1 MKVLHKYLLKE
12 MLLPFTFSLLIITF
26 LLFVNFLI
34 RAVDRFLGKGL
45 DFFIIIEYLFLNLAW
60 IIALSVPMAVLLTS
74 LMTFGRMSEDNEID
88 ALKSSGISYYSLMIS
103 PLFFGIFITFLLILF
118 NNYIL
123 PEMNFK
129 ARLLSGDIYKK
140 RPMMNIEPGIFID
153 ALPNYNII
161 IGGKSK
167 GVMSDVRIFSKV
179 NKKSQ
184 VSIYAKTGNI
194 NTLSNAFLL
203 TLYNGEIHELE
214 NDQYN
219 NYRRIIFKKHN
230 IKIPADNILLN
241 RRDSSNRT
249 DREMT
254 IPMIKEKVESYN
266 KRINVVKSRIEGIFY
281 KTTNDSLFPKTFD
294 EGDYILKNIQI
305 NLTEDSSLTKA
316 QINRKKRLIRNFERQ
331 IKNEYSLLKS
341 YMKGKNKYL
350 VEIYKKYSIPFACI
364 LFVLIGVP
372 IGILAKKGGF
382 SISILLSFGFFLI
395 YYLMLIGGEE
405 LADRNK
411 VPALICMWSPN
422 AIFLLFALYFNIITI
437 KEKTPKLIFL
447 LKIMIP
453 SDIIS
458 KKRDGISLSKMK

>member
-1 MKVLHKYLLKE
+1 
-12 MLLPFTFSLLIITF
+12 
-26 LLFVNFLI
+26 
-34 RAVDRFLGKGL
+34 
-45 DFFIIIEYLFLNLAW
+45 
-60 IIALSVPMAVLLTS
+60 
-74 LMTFGRMSEDNEID
+74 
-88 ALKSSGISYYSLMIS
+88 MIS
-103 PLFFGIFITFLLILF
+103 PLFFGIVITFLLVLF

-184 VSIYAKTGNI
+184 ISIYAKTGNI

-254 IPMIKEKVESYN
+254 IQMIKEKVESYN

-294 EGDYILKNIQI
+294 EGDNILKNIQI
-305 NLTEDSSLTKA
+305 DLTEDSSLTKA

-331 IKNEYSLLKS
+331 LKNEYSLLKS

-350 VEIYKKYSIPFACI
+350 VEVYKKYSIPFACI

-447 LKIMIP
+447 LK
-453 SDIIS
+453 
-458 KKRDGISLSKMK
+458 K

>member
-12 MLLPFTFSLLIITF
+12 MLLPFIFSLLIITF

-103 PLFFGIFITFLLILF
+103 PLLFGIFITLILILF

-161 IGGKSK
+161 VGGKSN
-167 GVMSDVRIFSKV
+167 GVLSDVRIFSKV
-179 NKKSQ
+179 NRKSQ

-254 IPMIKEKVESYN
+254 IPMIKEKVASYN

-281 KTTNDSLFPKTFD
+281 KTTDDSLFPKTFD
-294 EGDYILKNIQI
+294 EGDHILKNIQI
-305 NLTEDSSLTKA
+305 DLTENSSLTKA

-350 VEIYKKYSIPFACI
+350 VEVYKKYSIPFACI

-437 KEKTPKLIFL
+437 KEKTPRLVFL
-447 LKIMIP
+447 LK
-453 SDIIS
+453 
-458 KKRDGISLSKMK
+458 K

>member
-1 MKVLHKYLLKE
+1 
-12 MLLPFTFSLLIITF
+12 
-26 LLFVNFLI
+26 
-34 RAVDRFLGKGL
+34 
-45 DFFIIIEYLFLNLAW
+45 
-60 IIALSVPMAVLLTS
+60 MAVLLTS

-167 GVMSDVRIFSKV
+167 GVMSDVRIFSKN
-179 NKKSQ
+179 NKESQ

-203 TLYNGEIHELE
+203 TLYDGEIHELE

-254 IPMIKEKVESYN
+254 IPMIKEKVENYN

-305 NLTEDSSLTKA
+305 DLTKDSSLTKA

-447 LKIMIP
+447 LK
-453 SDIIS
+453 
-458 KKRDGISLSKMK
+458 R

>member
-1 MKVLHKYLLKE
+1 
-12 MLLPFTFSLLIITF
+12 
-26 LLFVNFLI
+26 
-34 RAVDRFLGKGL
+34 
-45 DFFIIIEYLFLNLAW
+45 
-60 IIALSVPMAVLLTS
+60 
-74 LMTFGRMSEDNEID
+74 
-88 ALKSSGISYYSLMIS
+88 
-103 PLFFGIFITFLLILF
+103 
-118 NNYIL
+118 
-123 PEMNFK
+123 MNFK

-161 IGGKSK
+161 IGGKSE
-167 GVMSDVRIFSKV
+167 GVMFDVRIFSKV

-203 TLYNGEIHELE
+203 TLYDGEIHELE

-254 IPMIKEKVESYN
+254 ILMIKEKVESYD

-305 NLTEDSSLTKA
+305 DLTEDSSLTKA

-422 AIFLLFALYFNIITI
+422 AIFLLFAIYFNIITI
-437 KEKTPKLIFL
+437 KEKVPKLIFL
-447 LKIMIP
+447 LRK
-453 SDIIS
+453 
-458 KKRDGISLSKMK
+458 

>member
-12 MLLPFTFSLLIITF
+12 MLLPFIFSLLIITF

-88 ALKSSGISYYSLMIS
+88 ALKSSGISYYTLMIS
-103 PLFFGIFITFLLILF
+103 PLFFGMFITFLLVLF

-153 ALPNYNII
+153 ALPDYNII

-254 IPMIKEKVESYN
+254 IPMIKAKVESYN

-294 EGDYILKNIQI
+294 EGDHILKNIQI
-305 NLTEDSSLTKA
+305 DLTEDSSLTKA

-350 VEIYKKYSIPFACI
+350 VEVYKKYSIPFACI

-447 LKIMIP
+447 LK
-453 SDIIS
+453 
-458 KKRDGISLSKMK
+458 K

>member
-12 MLLPFTFSLLIITF
+12 MLLPFIFSLLIITF
-26 LLFVNFLI
+26 LLFINFLI

-88 ALKSSGISYYSLMIS
+88 AFKSSGISYYSLMIS
-103 PLFFGIFITFLLILF
+103 PLFFGIFITLILILF

-161 IGGKSK
+161 IGGKSN

-179 NKKSQ
+179 NNKSQ

-254 IPMIKEKVESYN
+254 IPMIKEKVASYN

-281 KTTNDSLFPKTFD
+281 KTTNDSLLPKTFD

-305 NLTEDSSLTKA
+305 DLTEDSSLTKA
-316 QINRKKRLIRNFERQ
+316 QISRKKRLIRNFERQ

-422 AIFLLFALYFNIITI
+422 AIFLIFALYFNIITI
-437 KEKTPKLIFL
+437 KEKPPKLIFL
-447 LKIMIP
+447 LK
-453 SDIIS
+453 
-458 KKRDGISLSKMK
+458 K

>member
-12 MLLPFTFSLLIITF
+12 MLLPFIFSLLIITF

-294 EGDYILKNIQI
+294 EGDYILKNIQ
-305 NLTEDSSLTKA
+305 
-316 QINRKKRLIRNFERQ
+316 
-331 IKNEYSLLKS
+331 
-341 YMKGKNKYL
+341 NK
-350 VEIYKKYSIPFACI
+350 
-364 LFVLIGVP
+364 
-372 IGILAKKGGF
+372 
-382 SISILLSFGFFLI
+382 
-395 YYLMLIGGEE
+395 
-405 LADRNK
+405 
-411 VPALICMWSPN
+411 
-422 AIFLLFALYFNIITI
+422 FN
-437 KEKTPKLIFL
+437 
-447 LKIMIP
+447 
-453 SDIIS
+453 
-458 KKRDGISLSKMK
+458 

>member
-1 MKVLHKYLLKE
+1 MKVLHKYLLRE
-12 MLLPFTFSLLIITF
+12 MLLPFIFSLLIITF

-103 PLFFGIFITFLLILF
+103 PLVFGIFITFLLVLF

-161 IGGKSK
+161 IGGKSE
-167 GVMSDVRIFSKV
+167 GVMFDVRIFSKV

-203 TLYNGEIHELE
+203 TLYDGEIHELE

-281 KTTNDSLFPKTFD
+281 KTINDSLFPRSLD
-294 EGDYILKNIQI
+294 EANFILENIQI
-305 NLTEDSSLTKA
+305 DLTGDSSLTKA
-316 QINRKKRLIRNFERQ
+316 QINRKKRLISNFERQ

-372 IGILAKKGGF
+372 IGTLAKKGGF
-382 SISILLSFGFFLI
+382 SVSILLSFGFFLI

-447 LKIMIP
+447 LKQ
-453 SDIIS
+453 
-458 KKRDGISLSKMK
+458 

>member
-12 MLLPFTFSLLIITF
+12 MLLPFIFSLLIITF

-45 DFFIIIEYLFLNLAW
+45 DFFIIIEYLILNLAW

-103 PLFFGIFITFLLILF
+103 PLLFGTFITLLLVLF

-161 IGGKSK
+161 IGGKSN
-167 GVMSDVRIFSKV
+167 GLMSDVRIFSKV
-179 NKKSQ
+179 NKESQ

-203 TLYNGEIHELE
+203 TLYDGEIHELE
-214 NDQYN
+214 NDHYD

-230 IKIPADNILLN
+230 IRIPANNILLN

-254 IPMIKEKVESYN
+254 IPMIKEKIENYD
-266 KRINVVKSRIEGIFY
+266 KRINTVKSRIKGIFY
-281 KTTNDSLFPKTFD
+281 KTTNDSLLPKSFD
-294 EGDYILKNIQI
+294 EGDYILENIQ
-305 NLTEDSSLTKA
+305 NSLAKDSSFTKA

-341 YMKGKNKYL
+341 YMKGKNKYS

-364 LFVLIGVP
+364 LFVLIGAP

-395 YYLMLIGGEE
+395 YYLMLIAGEE

-411 VPALICMWSPN
+411 VSAVICMWSPN
-422 AIFLLFALYFNIITI
+422 AIFLLFALYFNFITI
-437 KEKTPKLIFL
+437 KEKTPKLFL
-447 LKIMIP
+447 LL
-453 SDIIS
+453 
-458 KKRDGISLSKMK
+458 KK

>member
-12 MLLPFTFSLLIITF
+12 MLLPFIFSLLIITF

-167 GVMSDVRIFSKV
+167 G
-179 NKKSQ
+179 
-184 VSIYAKTGNI
+184 
-194 NTLSNAFLL
+194 
-203 TLYNGEIHELE
+203 YN
-214 NDQYN
+214 
-219 NYRRIIFKKHN
+219 
-230 IKIPADNILLN
+230 
-241 RRDSSNRT
+241 
-249 DREMT
+249 
-254 IPMIKEKVESYN
+254 V
-266 KRINVVKSRIEGIFY
+266 
-281 KTTNDSLFPKTFD
+281 
-294 EGDYILKNIQI
+294 
-305 NLTEDSSLTKA
+305 
-316 QINRKKRLIRNFERQ
+316 
-331 IKNEYSLLKS
+331 
-341 YMKGKNKYL
+341 
-350 VEIYKKYSIPFACI
+350 
-364 LFVLIGVP
+364 
-372 IGILAKKGGF
+372 
-382 SISILLSFGFFLI
+382 
-395 YYLMLIGGEE
+395 
-405 LADRNK
+405 
-411 VPALICMWSPN
+411 
-422 AIFLLFALYFNIITI
+422 
-437 KEKTPKLIFL
+437 
-447 LKIMIP
+447 
-453 SDIIS
+453 
-458 KKRDGISLSKMK
+458 

>member
-1 MKVLHKYLLKE
+1 
-12 MLLPFTFSLLIITF
+12 
-26 LLFVNFLI
+26 
-34 RAVDRFLGKGL
+34 
-45 DFFIIIEYLFLNLAW
+45 
-60 IIALSVPMAVLLTS
+60 MAVLLTS

-103 PLFFGIFITFLLILF
+103 PLFFGIFITFLLVLF

-161 IGGKSK
+161 IGGKSN

-203 TLYNGEIHELE
+203 TLYDGEIHELE

-281 KTTNDSLFPKTFD
+281 KTTNDSLFPK
-294 EGDYILKNIQI
+294 
-305 NLTEDSSLTKA
+305 
-316 QINRKKRLIRNFERQ
+316 
-331 IKNEYSLLKS
+331 LL
-341 YMKGKNKYL
+341 MK
-350 VEIYKKYSIPFACI
+350 EI
-364 LFVLIGVP
+364 
-372 IGILAKKGGF
+372 
-382 SISILLSFGFFLI
+382 
-395 YYLMLIGGEE
+395 
-405 LADRNK
+405 
-411 VPALICMWSPN
+411 
-422 AIFLLFALYFNIITI
+422 IFLKIF
-437 KEKTPKLIFL
+437 KLI
-447 LKIMIP
+447 
-453 SDIIS
+453 
-458 KKRDGISLSKMK
+458 

>member
-12 MLLPFTFSLLIITF
+12 MLLPFIFSLLIITF

-341 YMKGKNKYL
+341 YMKGKK
-350 VEIYKKYSIPFACI
+350 
-364 LFVLIGVP
+364 
-372 IGILAKKGGF
+372 
-382 SISILLSFGFFLI
+382 
-395 YYLMLIGGEE
+395 
-405 LADRNK
+405 
-411 VPALICMWSPN
+411 
-422 AIFLLFALYFNIITI
+422 
-437 KEKTPKLIFL
+437 
-447 LKIMIP
+447 
-453 SDIIS
+453 
-458 KKRDGISLSKMK
+458 

>member
-12 MLLPFTFSLLIITF
+12 MLLPFIFSLLIITF

-45 DFFIIIEYLFLNLAW
+45 DFLIIIEYLFLNLAW

-103 PLFFGIFITFLLILF
+103 PLFFGIFITFILILF

-167 GVMSDVRIFSKV
+167 GLMSDVRIFSKV
-179 NKKSQ
+179 NEKSQ

-214 NDQYN
+214 NDQYS

-254 IPMIKEKVESYN
+254 IPMIKEKVASYN

-281 KTTNDSLFPKTFD
+281 KTTSDSLLPKTFD
-294 EGDYILKNIQI
+294 EGNYILDNIQI
-305 NLTEDSSLTKA
+305 DLTQDSSLSKA
-316 QINRKKRLIRNFERQ
+316 QINRKKRTIRNFERQ

-422 AIFLLFALYFNIITI
+422 AIFLLFAIYFNIITI
-437 KEKTPKLIFL
+437 KEKVPKLIFL
-447 LKIMIP
+447 LRK
-453 SDIIS
+453 
-458 KKRDGISLSKMK
+458 

>member
-12 MLLPFTFSLLIITF
+12 MLLPFIFSLLIITF

-88 ALKSSGISYYSLMIS
+88 ALKSSGISYYTLMIA
-103 PLFFGIFITFLLILF
+103 PLFFGIFITFLLVLF
-118 NNYIL
+118 NNYVL

-184 VSIYAKTGNI
+184 VSIYAKTGNL

-214 NDQYN
+214 NHQYN

-254 IPMIKEKVESYN
+254 IPMIKDKVESYN
-266 KRINVVKSRIEGIFY
+266 KRIKVVKSRIKGIFY

-294 EGDYILKNIQI
+294 EGDNILKNIQI
-305 NLTEDSSLTKA
+305 SLTEDLSLTKA

-341 YMKGKNKYL
+341 YMKGENKYL

-447 LKIMIP
+447 
-453 SDIIS
+453 S
-458 KKRDGISLSKMK
+458 RR

>member
-12 MLLPFTFSLLIITF
+12 MLLPFIFSLLIITF

-60 IIALSVPMAVLLTS
+60 IIALSVPMAVLLTC

-88 ALKSSGISYYSLMIS
+88 ALKSSGINYYSLMIS

-167 GVMSDVRIFSKV
+167 GIMSDVRIFSKV

-214 NDQYN
+214 NDQYD

-254 IPMIKEKVESYN
+254 IPMIKEKVASYN

-305 NLTEDSSLTKA
+305 DLTEDSSLTKA

-437 KEKTPKLIFL
+437 KEKTPKLVFL
-447 LKIMIP
+447 LK
-453 SDIIS
+453 
-458 KKRDGISLSKMK
+458 K